1 MRPTRIREIKMK
13 KTLLVVSALSVAL
26 ASQAQILK
34 PKSELVGIGDPAP
47 VMFTCDGKGRMYNY
61 LDTDEKRVKIYD
73 ENLDVE
79 KEFDLVLP
87 NMETYAVTKY
97 REPLWKN
104 MSQFDKVVDHTVYPD
119 VNHAVYPTAV
129 ENMTVDLIRDDMNF
143 LCRNIYNGE
152 PLFGKEAVIT
162 ETSRT
167 ATSVS
172 FDISVNKDSLELS
185 WDYNG
190 KLTGHYYIGQITYS
204 LVDSLALSGDRQQ
217 CGKYSGT
224 LKYYGSSLTGA
235 WKEAPEKSDVRSFDV
250 SALVLRYYDMTS
262 PYECSNFYITQNL
275 FNADKAYEY
284 VVPICQQSVERTN
297 ETDRDGDGEVDQ
309 IVTWYDYACPGFKIM
324 QDNGNVVATVMFDEG
339 YILNR
344 YDRHLSFVHFENKN
358 YIVAE
363 VMKTGSDDK
372 TESASI
378 FYAITPGDAASIKAV
393 RTERTGLKAT
403 PELARKN
410 EMVVVDFRGIENAKL
425 LSVVNGNGQTVMQ
438 TPVANG
444 QTSYRLNTSNLP
456 AGLYVVKVD
465 NGKRMTESCKIV
477 VR

>member
-34 PKSELVGIGDPAP
+34 PESVLGDMRVP
-47 VMFTCDGKGRMYNY
+47 VPVPGMFTCDGKSRMSNY
-61 LDTDEKRVKIYD
+61 LDHNEKNVKVYNED
-73 ENLDVE
+73 LEVE

-87 NMETYAVTKY
+87 NAQSYAVTKY
-97 REPLWKN
+97 RELLWKN
-104 MSQFDKVVDHTVYPD
+104 MPQFDKVVDY
-119 VNHAVYPTAV
+119 AVDPIAIEKV
-129 ENMTVDLIRDDMNF
+129 TVDLIRDMTEFDEYYGGS
-143 LCRNIYNGE
+143 LR
-152 PLFGKEAVIT
+152 LFGKEAVIT

-172 FDISVNKDSLELS
+172 FDISVNKDSLEVS
-185 WDYNG
+185 KDYNG
-190 KLTGHYYIGQITYS
+190 KLTGHYYIGKITYTLGDT
-204 LVDSLALSGDRQQ
+204 LVSSGDRVP

-224 LKYYGSSLTGA
+224 LKYYGPSLTGA
-235 WKEAPEKSDVRSFDV
+235 WKEDPEKSDERSFEIRPI
-250 SALVLRYYDMTS
+250 SLYYYDMAS
-262 PYECSNFYITQNL
+262 LYDDGHFLITQNL

-284 VVPICQQSVERTN
+284 VVPICQLSVERTT
-297 ETDRDGDGEVDQ
+297 ETDSDGDGEPDQ
-309 IVTWYDYACPGFKIM
+309 IVTWYGCTYPGFKIM
-324 QDNGNVVATVMFDEG
+324 QDNGNVVATIMLDEG
-339 YILNR
+339 YSLNT
-344 YDRHLSFVHFENKN
+344 YDSDFTFVHFENKN
-358 YIVAE
+358 YIVAN
-363 VMKTGSDDK
+363 VQKAGNDGK
-372 TESASI
+372 TEFASV

-403 PELARKN
+403 PEFARKN

>member
-34 PKSELVGIGDPAP
+34 PKSKLDGVGVP
-47 VMFTCDGKGRMYNY
+47 VSGMFTCDGKSRMSNY
-61 LDTDEKRVKIYD
+61 LDFGEKSVKIYD

-87 NMETYAVTKY
+87 NVEKYSVTKY
-97 REPLWKN
+97 RELLWKN
-104 MSQFDKVVDHTVYPD
+104 MPQFDKVVDFAIDPIAIEHV
-119 VNHAVYPTAV
+119 TA
-129 ENMTVDLIRDDMNF
+129 DLIRDHFGYLYGYYD
-143 LCRNIYNGE
+143 G
-152 PLFGKEAVIT
+152 PLLGKEAVIT

-172 FDISVNKDSLELS
+172 FDISVNKDSLEVS
-185 WDYNG
+185 KDYNG
-190 KLTGHYYIGQITYS
+190 KLTGHYFIGQITYS
-204 LVDSLALSGDRQQ
+204 LVDSLTSSGDRQQ

-224 LKYYGSSLTGA
+224 LKYYGPSLTGA
-235 WKEAPEKSDVRSFDV
+235 WKEAPEKNNAQSYDV
-250 SALVLRYYDMTS
+250 SALDLCYSDMVS
-262 PYECSNFYITQNL
+262 PYEDRYFLITQNL

-284 VVPICQQSVERTN
+284 VVPICQQSVERTD
-297 ETDRDGDGEVDQ
+297 ETDFDGDGEVDQ
-309 IVTWYDYACPGFKIM
+309 IVTWYGYACPGFKIM
-324 QDNGNVVATVMFDEG
+324 QDNGKVVATVMFDEG
-339 YILNR
+339 YCFDSYSIR
-344 YDRHLSFVHFENKN
+344 GGDRVLSLVHFENKN
-358 YIVAE
+358 YIVADVE
-363 VMKTGSDDK
+363 KTVGDGE
-372 TESASI
+372 TEYASI

-410 EMVVVDFRGIENAKL
+410 EMVFVDFSTIENAKL

>member
-34 PKSELVGIGDPAP
+34 PESVLGDMRVP
-47 VMFTCDGKGRMYNY
+47 VPVPGMFTCDGKSRMSNY
-61 LDTDEKRVKIYD
+61 LDYDEKNVKVYNED
-73 ENLDVE
+73 LEVE

-87 NMETYAVTKY
+87 NAETYAMTKY
-97 REPLWKN
+97 RELLWKN
-104 MSQFDKVVDHTVYPD
+104 MPQFDKVVDYAGGPIAIEKV
-119 VNHAVYPTAV
+119 
-129 ENMTVDLIRDDMNF
+129 TVDLIRDMAELNE
-143 LCRNIYNGE
+143 YYE
-152 PLFGKEAVIT
+152 PRKIFGKEAVIT

-172 FDISVNKDSLELS
+172 FDISVNKDSLEVS
-185 WDYNG
+185 KDYNG

-204 LVDSLALSGDRQQ
+204 LVDSLTLSGDRQQ

-224 LKYYGSSLTGA
+224 LKYYGPSLTGA
-235 WKEAPEKSDVRSFDV
+235 WKEAPKKSDERSFEIRPIN
-250 SALVLRYYDMTS
+250 LYYYDMAS
-262 PYECSNFYITQNL
+262 LYDDGHFLITQNL

-284 VVPICQQSVERTN
+284 VVPICQQSVVRTE
-297 ETDRDGDGEVDQ
+297 ETDLDGDGEADQ
-309 IVTWYDYACPGFKIM
+309 ITTWYGCDYPGFKIM
-324 QDNGNVVATVMFDEG
+324 QDNGNVVATIMLDEG
-339 YILNR
+339 YSLNT
-344 YDRHLSFVHFENKN
+344 YDSDFTFVHFENKN
-358 YIVAE
+358 YIVAN
-363 VMKTGSDDK
+363 VQKAGNDGK
-372 TESASI
+372 TEYASV

-410 EMVVVDFRGIENAKL
+410 EMVVVDFSTIENAKL

>member
-34 PKSELVGIGDPAP
+34 PKSGLGGVGVP
-47 VMFTCDGKGRMYNY
+47 VPGMFTCDGKSRMSNY
-61 LDTDEKRVKIYD
+61 LDYDEKSVKIYD

-87 NMETYAVTKY
+87 NMETYSVTKY

-104 MSQFDKVVDHTVYPD
+104 MPQFDKVVDFVIDPIAIER
-119 VNHAVYPTAV
+119 VTA
-129 ENMTVDLIRDDMNF
+129 DQIRDLRTNDGYYV
-143 LCRNIYNGE
+143 L
-152 PLFGKEAVIT
+152 LGKEAVIT

-185 WDYNG
+185 TDYNG
-190 KLTGHYYIGQITYS
+190 KLTGHYYIGKITYS
-204 LVDSLALSGDRQQ
+204 LVDTLLLNGDRQQ

-224 LKYYGSSLTGA
+224 LKYYGASLTGA
-235 WKEAPEKSDVRSFDV
+235 WKEAPEKGDVKRYDV
-250 SALVLRYYDMTS
+250 EALNLYYCDMLS
-262 PYECSNFYITQNL
+262 PYDDSHFLITQNL

-284 VVPICQQSVERTN
+284 VAPICQQSVERTD
-297 ETDRDGDGEVDQ
+297 ETDLDGDGEVDQ
-309 IVTWYDYACPGFKIM
+309 IVTWYGCTYPGFKIM
-324 QDNGNVVATVMFDEG
+324 QDNGNVVATVMFDDG

-344 YDRHLSFVHFENKN
+344 YNRYLDFVHFENKN
-358 YIVAE
+358 YIVAGVE
-363 VMKTGSDDK
+363 KTVGDGK
-372 TESASI
+372 TENASI
-378 FYAITPGDAASIKAV
+378 FYAIAPGDAASIKAV

-403 PELARKN
+403 PEFARKN
-410 EMVVVDFRGIENAKL
+410 EMVFVDFSTIENAKL

>member
-34 PKSELVGIGDPAP
+34 PKSGLGGVGVP
-47 VMFTCDGKGRMYNY
+47 VPGMFTCDGKSRMSNY
-61 LDTDEKRVKIYD
+61 LDYDEKSVKIYD

-87 NMETYAVTKY
+87 NMETYSVTKY

-104 MSQFDKVVDHTVYPD
+104 MPQFDKVVDFVIDPIAIEHV
-119 VNHAVYPTAV
+119 TA
-129 ENMTVDLIRDDMNF
+129 DQIRDLRTNDGYYV
-143 LCRNIYNGE
+143 L
-152 PLFGKEAVIT
+152 LGKEAVIT

-185 WDYNG
+185 TDYNG
-190 KLTGHYYIGQITYS
+190 KLTGHYYIGKITYS
-204 LVDSLALSGDRQQ
+204 LVDTLLLNGDRQQ

-224 LKYYGSSLTGA
+224 LKYYGASLTGA
-235 WKEAPEKSDVRSFDV
+235 WKEAPEKGDVKRYDV
-250 SALVLRYYDMTS
+250 TALNLYYCDMSS
-262 PYECSNFYITQNL
+262 PYDDSRFLITQNL

-284 VVPICQQSVERTN
+284 VAPICQQSVERTD
-297 ETDRDGDGEVDQ
+297 ETDLDGDGEVDQ
-309 IVTWYDYACPGFKIM
+309 IVTWYGCTYPGFKIM
-324 QDNGNVVATVMFDEG
+324 QDNGNVVATVMFDDG

-344 YDRHLSFVHFENKN
+344 YNRYLDFVHFENKN
-358 YIVAE
+358 YIVAGVE
-363 VMKTGSDDK
+363 KTVGDGK
-372 TESASI
+372 TENASI
-378 FYAITPGDAASIKAV
+378 FYAIAPGDAASIKAV

-403 PELARKN
+403 PEFARKN
-410 EMVVVDFRGIENAKL
+410 EMVVVDFSTIENAKL
-425 LSVVNGNGQTVMQ
+425 LSVVNCNGQTVMQ

>member
-1 MRPTRIREIKMK
+1 MK

-34 PKSELVGIGDPAP
+34 PKSELVGIGDPVP

-61 LDTDEKRVKIYD
+61 LDTGEKSVKIYD

-87 NMETYAVTKY
+87 KAETYTVTKY
-97 REPLWKN
+97 RELLWKN
-104 MSQFDKVVDHTVYPD
+104 MPQLDKVVDD
-119 VNHAVYPTAV
+119 AGYPTAI
-129 ENMTVDLIRDDMNF
+129 ENMTADLIREMYELNE
-143 LCRNIYNGE
+143 YNE
-152 PLFGKEAVIT
+152 PRRLFGKEAVIT

-172 FDISVNKDSLELS
+172 FDISVNKDSLEVS
-185 WDYNG
+185 TDYNG

-204 LVDSLALSGDRQQ
+204 LVDSLTSSGYRQQ
-217 CGKYSGT
+217 SGKYSGT
-224 LKYYGSSLTGA
+224 LKYYGPSLTGA
-235 WKEAPEKSDVRSFDV
+235 WKEAPEKSDVYSFDV
-250 SALVLRYYDMTS
+250 SALVSSYDDMVS
-262 PYECSNFYITQNL
+262 HYDCNNFYITQNL

-284 VVPICQQSVERTN
+284 VVPICQQSVERTV
-297 ETDRDGDGEVDQ
+297 ETDLDGDGEVDQ
-309 IVTWYDYACPGFKIM
+309 IDTRYGCVYPGFKIM
-324 QDNGNVVATVMFDEG
+324 QDNGNVLATVMFDEG
-339 YILNR
+339 YSFSG
-344 YDRHLSFVHFENKN
+344 YKDLSFVHFENKN
-358 YIVAE
+358 YIVAG
-363 VMKTGSDDK
+363 VKKTVGDGE
-372 TESASI
+372 TEYASI

-410 EMVVVDFRGIENAKL
+410 EMVVVDFSTIENAKL

-438 TPVANG
+438 VPVANG

>member
-1 MRPTRIREIKMK
+1 MK

-34 PKSELVGIGDPAP
+34 PKSKLDGVGVP
-47 VMFTCDGKGRMYNY
+47 VPGMFTCDGKSRMSDY
-61 LDTDEKRVKIYD
+61 LDYGEKSVETSAKIYD

-79 KEFDLVLP
+79 KEFDLVRT
-87 NMETYAVTKY
+87 NVERYSVTKY
-97 REPLWKN
+97 RELLWKN
-104 MSQFDKVVDHTVYPD
+104 MPQFDRVVDY
-119 VNHAVYPTAV
+119 AVYPTAI
-129 ENMTVDLIRDDMNF
+129 ENVTADLIREMPESNEW
-143 LCRNIYNGE
+143 YE
-152 PLFGKEAVIT
+152 PKIFGKEAVIT

-172 FDISVNKDSLELS
+172 FDISVNKDSLEVS
-185 WDYNG
+185 KDYNG

-204 LVDSLALSGDRQQ
+204 LVDSLTLSGDRQQ

-224 LKYYGSSLTGA
+224 LKYYGPSLTGA
-235 WKEAPEKSDVRSFDV
+235 WKEAPEKNNVQSYDV
-250 SALVLRYYDMTS
+250 SALDLWYRDMVS
-262 PYECSNFYITQNL
+262 PYDDSYFLITQNL

-284 VVPICQQSVERTN
+284 VVPVCQQSVESTN
-297 ETDRDGDGEVDQ
+297 ETDADGDGEVDQ
-309 IVTWYDYACPGFKIM
+309 IVTWYGYTCPGFKIM
-324 QDNGNVVATVMFDEG
+324 QDNGNVLATIMFDEG
-339 YILNR
+339 YRFNN
-344 YDRHLSFVHFENKN
+344 YSVGGSDRALSLVHFENKD

-363 VMKTGSDDK
+363 VEKTGSNGE
-372 TESASI
+372 TEYASI
-378 FYAITPGDAASIKAV
+378 FYAITPGDASSIKAV

-403 PELARKN
+403 PEFARKS
-410 EMVVVDFRGIENAKL
+410 EMVVVDFSTIENAKL

-438 TPVANG
+438 APVANG

>member
-1 MRPTRIREIKMK
+1 MRPTRIREINMK

-34 PKSELVGIGDPAP
+34 PESVLGDMRVP
-47 VMFTCDGKGRMYNY
+47 VPVPGMFTCDGKSRMSNY
-61 LDTDEKRVKIYD
+61 LDHGEKSVKIYD

-87 NMETYAVTKY
+87 NVETYAVTKY

-104 MSQFDKVVDHTVYPD
+104 MPQFDKVVDFAIDPIAIED
-119 VNHAVYPTAV
+119 MTA
-129 ENMTVDLIRDDMNF
+129 DRIRDLRTNDGYYV
-143 LCRNIYNGE
+143 L
-152 PLFGKEAVIT
+152 LGKEAVIT

-185 WDYNG
+185 TDYNG
-190 KLTGHYYIGQITYS
+190 KLTGHYYIGKITYS
-204 LVDSLALSGDRQQ
+204 LVDTLLLNGDRQQ
-217 CGKYSGT
+217 FGKYSGT

-250 SALVLRYYDMTS
+250 EALDLMYSDMVS
-262 PYECSNFYITQNL
+262 PCEESYFLITQNL

-297 ETDRDGDGEVDQ
+297 ETDLDGDGEVDQ
-309 IVTWYDYACPGFKIM
+309 IVTWYGYACPGFKIM

-344 YDRHLSFVHFENKN
+344 YDRYLNFVHFENKN
-358 YIVAE
+358 YIVAN
-363 VMKTGSDDK
+363 VQKTGSDGE
-372 TESASI
+372 TEYASI
-378 FYAITPGDAASIKAV
+378 FYAIAPGDAASIKAV

-410 EMVVVDFRGIENAKL
+410 EMVVVDFSTIENAKL
-425 LSVVNGNGQTVMQ
+425 LSMVNGNGQTVMQ
-438 TPVANG
+438 VPVANG

>member
-1 MRPTRIREIKMK
+1 MK

-34 PKSELVGIGDPAP
+34 PESVLGDMRVP
-47 VMFTCDGKGRMYNY
+47 VPVPGMFTCDGKSRMSNY
-61 LDTDEKRVKIYD
+61 LDHNEKNVKVYNED
-73 ENLDVE
+73 LEVE

-87 NMETYAVTKY
+87 NAQSYAVTKY
-97 REPLWKN
+97 RELLWKN
-104 MSQFDKVVDHTVYPD
+104 MPQFDMVVDYAFDPVAIEK
-119 VNHAVYPTAV
+119 V
-129 ENMTVDLIRDDMNF
+129 TVDLIRDMTEFDEYYGGS
-143 LCRNIYNGE
+143 LR
-152 PLFGKEAVIT
+152 LFGKEAVIT

-172 FDISVNKDSLELS
+172 FDISVNKDSLEVS
-185 WDYNG
+185 KDYGSG
-190 KLTGHYYIGQITYS
+190 KLKGHYYIGQITYT
-204 LVDSLALSGDRQQ
+204 LVDSLTLSGDRQQ

-224 LKYYGSSLTGA
+224 LKYYGPSLTGA
-235 WKEAPEKSDVRSFDV
+235 WKEDPEKSDERSFEIRPI
-250 SALVLRYYDMTS
+250 SLYYYDMAS
-262 PYECSNFYITQNL
+262 LYDDGHFLITQNL

-284 VVPICQQSVERTN
+284 VVPICQLSVERTT
-297 ETDRDGDGEVDQ
+297 ETDSDGDGEPDQ
-309 IVTWYDYACPGFKIM
+309 IVTWYGCTYPGFKIM
-324 QDNGNVVATVMFDEG
+324 QDNGNVVATIMLDEG
-339 YILNR
+339 YSLNT
-344 YDRHLSFVHFENKN
+344 YDSDFTFVHFENKN
-358 YIVAE
+358 YIVAN
-363 VMKTGSDDK
+363 VQKAGNDGK
-372 TESASI
+372 TEYASV
-378 FYAITPGDAASIKAV
+378 FYVITPGDAASIKAV

-403 PELARKN
+403 PEFARKN

-438 TPVANG
+438 TSVANG

>member
-34 PKSELVGIGDPAP
+34 PKSGLGGVGVP
-47 VMFTCDGKGRMYNY
+47 VPGMFTCDGKSRMSNY
-61 LDTDEKRVKIYD
+61 LDYDEKSVKIYD

-87 NMETYAVTKY
+87 NMETYSVTKY
-97 REPLWKN
+97 RELLWKN
-104 MSQFDKVVDHTVYPD
+104 MPQFDKVVDFVIDPIAIER
-119 VNHAVYPTAV
+119 VTA
-129 ENMTVDLIRDDMNF
+129 DQIRDLRTNDGYYV
-143 LCRNIYNGE
+143 L
-152 PLFGKEAVIT
+152 LGKEAVIT

-185 WDYNG
+185 TDYNG
-190 KLTGHYYIGQITYS
+190 KLTGHYYIGKITYS
-204 LVDSLALSGDRQQ
+204 LVDTLLLNGDRQQ

-224 LKYYGSSLTGA
+224 LKYYGASLTGA
-235 WKEAPEKSDVRSFDV
+235 WKEAPEKGDVKRYNV
-250 SALVLRYYDMTS
+250 EALNLYYCDMLS
-262 PYECSNFYITQNL
+262 PYDDSHFLITQNL

-284 VVPICQQSVERTN
+284 VAPICQQSVERTN
-297 ETDRDGDGEVDQ
+297 ETDLDGDGEVDQ
-309 IVTWYDYACPGFKIM
+309 IVTWYGCTYPGFKIM
-324 QDNGNVVATVMFDEG
+324 QDNGNVVATVMFDDG

-344 YDRHLSFVHFENKN
+344 YNRYLDFVHFENKN
-358 YIVAE
+358 YIVAGVE
-363 VMKTGSDDK
+363 KTVGDGK
-372 TESASI
+372 TENASI
-378 FYAITPGDAASIKAV
+378 FYAIAPGDAASIKAV

-403 PELARKN
+403 PEFARKN

>member
-34 PKSELVGIGDPAP
+34 PESVLGDMRVP
-47 VMFTCDGKGRMYNY
+47 VPVPGMFTCDGKSRMSNY
-61 LDTDEKRVKIYD
+61 LDHNEKNVKVYNED
-73 ENLDVE
+73 LEVE

-87 NMETYAVTKY
+87 NAQSYAVTKY
-97 REPLWKN
+97 RELLWKN
-104 MSQFDKVVDHTVYPD
+104 MPQFDKVVDY
-119 VNHAVYPTAV
+119 AVDPIAIEKVTA
-129 ENMTVDLIRDDMNF
+129 DLIRDMTEFDEYYGGS
-143 LCRNIYNGE
+143 LR
-152 PLFGKEAVIT
+152 LFGKEAVIT

-172 FDISVNKDSLELS
+172 FDISVNKDSLEVS
-185 WDYNG
+185 KDYGSG
-190 KLTGHYYIGQITYS
+190 KLKGHYYIGQITYT
-204 LVDSLALSGDRQQ
+204 LVDSLTLSGDRQQ

-224 LKYYGSSLTGA
+224 LKYYGPSITGA
-235 WKEAPEKSDVRSFDV
+235 WKEDPEKSDERSFEIRPI
-250 SALVLRYYDMTS
+250 SLYYYDMAS
-262 PYECSNFYITQNL
+262 LYDDGHFLITQNL

-284 VVPICQQSVERTN
+284 VVPICQLSVERTT
-297 ETDRDGDGEVDQ
+297 ETDSDGDGEPDQ
-309 IVTWYDYACPGFKIM
+309 IVTWYGCTYPGFKIM
-324 QDNGNVVATVMFDEG
+324 QDNGNVVATIMLDEG
-339 YILNR
+339 YSLNT
-344 YDRHLSFVHFENKN
+344 YDSDFTFVHFENKN
-358 YIVAE
+358 YIVAN
-363 VMKTGSDDK
+363 VQKAGNDGK
-372 TESASI
+372 TEYASV

-403 PELARKN
+403 PEFARKN

>member
-34 PKSELVGIGDPAP
+34 PESVLGDMRVP
-47 VMFTCDGKGRMYNY
+47 VPVPGMFTCDGKSRMSNY
-61 LDTDEKRVKIYD
+61 LDYNEKNVKVYNED
-73 ENLDVE
+73 LEVE

-87 NMETYAVTKY
+87 NAQSYAVTKY
-97 REPLWKN
+97 RELLWKN
-104 MSQFDKVVDHTVYPD
+104 MPQFDKVVDY
-119 VNHAVYPTAV
+119 AVDPIAIEKV
-129 ENMTVDLIRDDMNF
+129 TVDLIRDMTEFDEYYGGS
-143 LCRNIYNGE
+143 LR
-152 PLFGKEAVIT
+152 LFGKEAVIT

-172 FDISVNKDSLELS
+172 FDISVNKDSLEVS
-185 WDYNG
+185 KDYGSG
-190 KLTGHYYIGQITYS
+190 KLKGHYYIGQITYT
-204 LVDSLALSGDRQQ
+204 LVDSLTLSGDRQQ

-224 LKYYGSSLTGA
+224 LKYYGPSLTGA
-235 WKEAPEKSDVRSFDV
+235 WKEDPEKSDERSFEIRPI
-250 SALVLRYYDMTS
+250 SLYYYDMAS
-262 PYECSNFYITQNL
+262 LYDDGHFLITQNL

-284 VVPICQQSVERTN
+284 VVPICQLSVERTT
-297 ETDRDGDGEVDQ
+297 ETDSDGDGEPDQ
-309 IVTWYDYACPGFKIM
+309 IVTWYGCTYPGFKIM
-324 QDNGNVVATVMFDEG
+324 QDNGNVVATIMLDEG
-339 YILNR
+339 YSLNT
-344 YDRHLSFVHFENKN
+344 YDSDFTFVHFENKN
-358 YIVAE
+358 YIVANVE
-363 VMKTGSDDK
+363 KAGSDGK
-372 TESASI
+372 TEYASI
-378 FYAITPGDAASIKAV
+378 FYAITPGDASSIKAV

-410 EMVVVDFRGIENAKL
+410 EMVVVDFSTIENAKL

>member
-34 PKSELVGIGDPAP
+34 PESVLGYMRVP
-47 VMFTCDGKGRMYNY
+47 VPVPGMFTCDGKSRMSNY
-61 LDTDEKRVKIYD
+61 LDYNEKNVKVYNED
-73 ENLDVE
+73 LEVE

-87 NMETYAVTKY
+87 NAQSYAVTKY
-97 REPLWKN
+97 RELLWKN
-104 MSQFDKVVDHTVYPD
+104 MPQFDKVVDYAGAPIAIEKV
-119 VNHAVYPTAV
+119 
-129 ENMTVDLIRDDMNF
+129 TVDLIRDLAELNE
-143 LCRNIYNGE
+143 YYE
-152 PLFGKEAVIT
+152 PRKIFGKEAVIT

-172 FDISVNKDSLELS
+172 FDISVNKDSLEVS
-185 WDYNG
+185 KDYNG

-204 LVDSLALSGDRQQ
+204 LVDSLTLSGDRQQ

-224 LKYYGSSLTGA
+224 LKYYGPSLTGA
-235 WKEAPEKSDVRSFDV
+235 WKEDPEKSNEQSFEIRPID
-250 SALVLRYYDMTS
+250 LYYYDMAS
-262 PYECSNFYITQNL
+262 LYDDGYFLITQNL

-284 VVPICQQSVERTN
+284 VVPICQLSVERTV
-297 ETDRDGDGEVDQ
+297 ETDLDGDGEVDQ
-309 IVTWYDYACPGFKIM
+309 ITTWYGCDYPGFKIM
-324 QDNGNVVATVMFDEG
+324 QDNGNVVATIMFDEG
-339 YILNR
+339 YHSMGT
-344 YDRHLSFVHFENKN
+344 DQALSLVHFENKD
-358 YIVAE
+358 YIVTNVE
-363 VMKTGSDDK
+363 KTESDGK

-378 FYAITPGDAASIKAV
+378 FYAITPGDASSIKAV

-403 PELARKN
+403 PEFARKN
-410 EMVVVDFRGIENAKL
+410 EMVVVDFSTIENAKL

>member
-34 PKSELVGIGDPAP
+34 PKSGLGGVGVP
-47 VMFTCDGKGRMYNY
+47 VPGMFTCDGKSRMSNY
-61 LDTDEKRVKIYD
+61 LDYDEKSVKIYD

-87 NMETYAVTKY
+87 NMETYSVTKY
-97 REPLWKN
+97 RELLWKN
-104 MSQFDKVVDHTVYPD
+104 MPQFDKVVDFVIDPIAIER
-119 VNHAVYPTAV
+119 VTA
-129 ENMTVDLIRDDMNF
+129 DQIRDLRTNDGYYVV
-143 LCRNIYNGE
+143 L
-152 PLFGKEAVIT
+152 LGKEAVIT

-185 WDYNG
+185 TDYNG
-190 KLTGHYYIGQITYS
+190 KLTGHYYIGKITYS
-204 LVDSLALSGDRQQ
+204 LVDTLLLNGDRQQ

-224 LKYYGSSLTGA
+224 LKYYGASLTGA
-235 WKEAPEKSDVRSFDV
+235 WKEAPEKGDVERYNV
-250 SALVLRYYDMTS
+250 EALNLYYCDMLS
-262 PYECSNFYITQNL
+262 PYDDSHFLITQNL

-284 VVPICQQSVERTN
+284 VAPICQQSVERTN
-297 ETDRDGDGEVDQ
+297 ETDLDGDGEVDQ
-309 IVTWYDYACPGFKIM
+309 IVTWYGCTYPGFKIM
-324 QDNGNVVATVMFDEG
+324 QDNGNVVATVMFDDG

-344 YDRHLSFVHFENKN
+344 YNRYLDFVHFENKN
-358 YIVAE
+358 YIVAGVE
-363 VMKTGSDDK
+363 KTVGDGK
-372 TESASI
+372 TENASI
-378 FYAITPGDAASIKAV
+378 FYAIAPGDAASIKAV

-403 PELARKN
+403 PEFARKN
-410 EMVVVDFRGIENAKL
+410 EMVVVDFSTIENAKL

>member
-1 MRPTRIREIKMK
+1 MK

-34 PKSELVGIGDPAP
+34 PKSELGDMRSP
-47 VMFTCDGKGRMYNY
+47 VPVPGMFTCDGKSRMSNY
-61 LDTDEKRVKIYD
+61 LDHGEKSVKIYD

-87 NMETYAVTKY
+87 NVETYAVTKY

-104 MSQFDKVVDHTVYPD
+104 MPQFDKVVDFAIDPIAIED
-119 VNHAVYPTAV
+119 MTA
-129 ENMTVDLIRDDMNF
+129 DRIRDLRTNDGYYV
-143 LCRNIYNGE
+143 L
-152 PLFGKEAVIT
+152 LGKEAVIT

-185 WDYNG
+185 TDYNG
-190 KLTGHYYIGQITYS
+190 KLTGHYYIGKITYS
-204 LVDSLALSGDRQQ
+204 LVDTLLLNGDRQQ
-217 CGKYSGT
+217 FGKYSGT

-250 SALVLRYYDMTS
+250 EALDLMYSDMVS
-262 PYECSNFYITQNL
+262 PCEESYFLITQNL

-297 ETDRDGDGEVDQ
+297 ETDLDGDGEVDQ
-309 IVTWYDYACPGFKIM
+309 IVTWYGYACPGFKIM

-344 YDRHLSFVHFENKN
+344 YDRYLNFVHFENKN
-358 YIVAE
+358 YIVAN
-363 VMKTGSDDK
+363 VQKTGSDGE
-372 TESASI
+372 TEYASI
-378 FYAITPGDAASIKAV
+378 FYAIAPGDAASIKAV

-410 EMVVVDFRGIENAKL
+410 EMVVVDFSTIENAKL
-425 LSVVNGNGQTVMQ
+425 LSMVNGNGQTVMQ
-438 TPVANG
+438 VPVANG

>member
-1 MRPTRIREIKMK
+1 MK

-34 PKSELVGIGDPAP
+34 PKSGLGGVGVP
-47 VMFTCDGKGRMYNY
+47 VPGMFTCDGKSRMSNY
-61 LDTDEKRVKIYD
+61 LDYDEKSVKIYD

-87 NMETYAVTKY
+87 NMETYSVTKY

-104 MSQFDKVVDHTVYPD
+104 MPQFDKVVDFAIDPIAIEHV
-119 VNHAVYPTAV
+119 TA
-129 ENMTVDLIRDDMNF
+129 DQIRDLRTNDGYYV
-143 LCRNIYNGE
+143 L
-152 PLFGKEAVIT
+152 LGKEAVIT

-185 WDYNG
+185 TDYNG
-190 KLTGHYYIGQITYS
+190 KLTGHYYIGKITYS
-204 LVDSLALSGDRQQ
+204 LVDTLLLNGDRQQ

-224 LKYYGSSLTGA
+224 LKYYGASLTGA
-235 WKEAPEKSDVRSFDV
+235 WKEAPEKGDVKRYDV
-250 SALVLRYYDMTS
+250 EALNLYYCDMLS
-262 PYECSNFYITQNL
+262 PYDDSRFLITQNL

-284 VVPICQQSVERTN
+284 VAPICQQSVERTD
-297 ETDRDGDGEVDQ
+297 ETDLDGDGEVDQ
-309 IVTWYDYACPGFKIM
+309 IVTWYGCTYPGFKIM
-324 QDNGNVVATVMFDEG
+324 QDNGNVVATVMFDDG

-344 YDRHLSFVHFENKN
+344 YNRYLDFVHFENKN
-358 YIVAE
+358 YIVAGVE
-363 VMKTGSDDK
+363 KTVGDGK
-372 TESASI
+372 TENASI
-378 FYAITPGDAASIKAV
+378 FYAIAPGDAASIKAV

-403 PELARKN
+403 PEFARKN
-410 EMVVVDFRGIENAKL
+410 EMVVVDFSTIENAKL

-438 TPVANG
+438 VPVANG

>member
-34 PKSELVGIGDPAP
+34 PESVLGYMRVP
-47 VMFTCDGKGRMYNY
+47 VPVPGMFTCDGKSRMSNY
-61 LDTDEKRVKIYD
+61 LDYNEKNVKVYNED
-73 ENLDVE
+73 LEVE

-87 NMETYAVTKY
+87 NAQSYAVTKY
-97 REPLWKN
+97 RELLWKN
-104 MSQFDKVVDHTVYPD
+104 MPQFDKVVDYAGAPIAIEKV
-119 VNHAVYPTAV
+119 
-129 ENMTVDLIRDDMNF
+129 TVDLIRDLAELNE
-143 LCRNIYNGE
+143 YYE
-152 PLFGKEAVIT
+152 PRKIFGKEAVIT

-172 FDISVNKDSLELS
+172 FDISVNKDSLEVS
-185 WDYNG
+185 KDYNG

-204 LVDSLALSGDRQQ
+204 LVDSLTLSGDRQQ

-224 LKYYGSSLTGA
+224 LKYYGPSLTGA
-235 WKEAPEKSDVRSFDV
+235 WKEDPEKSNEQSFEIRPID
-250 SALVLRYYDMTS
+250 LYYYDIAS
-262 PYECSNFYITQNL
+262 LYDDGYFLITQNL

-284 VVPICQQSVERTN
+284 VVPICQLSVERTV
-297 ETDRDGDGEVDQ
+297 ETDLDGDGEVDQ
-309 IVTWYDYACPGFKIM
+309 ITTWYGCDYPGFKIM
-324 QDNGNVVATVMFDEG
+324 QDNGNVVATIMFDEG
-339 YILNR
+339 YHSMGT
-344 YDRHLSFVHFENKN
+344 DQALSLVHFENKD
-358 YIVAE
+358 YIVTNVE
-363 VMKTGSDDK
+363 KTESDGK

-378 FYAITPGDAASIKAV
+378 FYAITPGDASSIKAV

-403 PELARKN
+403 PEFARKN
-410 EMVVVDFRGIENAKL
+410 EMVVVDFSTIENAKL

>member
-34 PKSELVGIGDPAP
+34 PESVLGNMGAP
-47 VMFTCDGKGRMYNY
+47 VPVPGMFTCDGKSRMSNY
-61 LDTDEKRVKIYD
+61 LDHGEKKVKVYN

-79 KEFDLVLP
+79 REFDLVLP
-87 NMETYAVTKY
+87 NAQSYAVTKS
-97 REPLWKN
+97 RELLWKN
-104 MSQFDKVVDHTVYPD
+104 MPQSDRVVDYV
-119 VNHAVYPTAV
+119 VNPIAIEKVTA
-129 ENMTVDLIRDDMNF
+129 DLIRDEMTELNE
-143 LCRNIYNGE
+143 YYE
-152 PLFGKEAVIT
+152 PRKMFGKEAVIT

-167 ATSVS
+167 ATAVS
-172 FDISVNKDSLELS
+172 FEISVNKDSLELS
-185 WDYNG
+185 TDYNG
-190 KLTGHYYIGQITYS
+190 KLTGHYYIGKITYS
-204 LVDSLALSGDRQQ
+204 LVDTLLLNGDRQQ

-224 LKYYGSSLTGA
+224 LKYYGASLTGA
-235 WKEAPEKSDVRSFDV
+235 WKEAPEKGDVKRYNV
-250 SALVLRYYDMTS
+250 EALNLYYCDMLS
-262 PYECSNFYITQNL
+262 PYDDSQFLITQNL

-284 VVPICQQSVERTN
+284 VAPICQQSVERTN
-297 ETDRDGDGEVDQ
+297 ETDLDGDGEVDQ
-309 IVTWYDYACPGFKIM
+309 IVTWYGCTYPGFKIM
-324 QDNGNVVATVMFDEG
+324 QDNGNVVATVMFDDG

-344 YDRHLSFVHFENKN
+344 YNGYLDFVHFENKN
-358 YIVAE
+358 YIVAGVE
-363 VMKTGSDDK
+363 KTVGDGK
-372 TESASI
+372 TENASI
-378 FYAITPGDAASIKAV
+378 FYAIAPGDAASIKAV

-403 PELARKN
+403 PEFARKN
-410 EMVVVDFRGIENAKL
+410 EMVVVDFSTIENAKL

>member
-34 PKSELVGIGDPAP
+34 PESVLGDMRVP
-47 VMFTCDGKGRMYNY
+47 VPVPGMFTCDGKSRMSNY
-61 LDTDEKRVKIYD
+61 LDHNEKNVKVYNED
-73 ENLDVE
+73 LEVE

-87 NMETYAVTKY
+87 NAQSYAVTKY
-97 REPLWKN
+97 RELLWKN
-104 MSQFDKVVDHTVYPD
+104 MPQFDKVVDY
-119 VNHAVYPTAV
+119 AVDPIAIEKV
-129 ENMTVDLIRDDMNF
+129 TVDLIRDMTEFDEYYGGS
-143 LCRNIYNGE
+143 LR
-152 PLFGKEAVIT
+152 LFGKEAVIT

-172 FDISVNKDSLELS
+172 FDISVNKDSLEVS
-185 WDYNG
+185 KDYGSG
-190 KLTGHYYIGQITYS
+190 KLKGHYYIGQITYT
-204 LVDSLALSGDRQQ
+204 LVDSLTLSGDRQQ

-224 LKYYGSSLTGA
+224 LKYYGPSLTGA
-235 WKEAPEKSDVRSFDV
+235 WKEDPEKSDERSFKIRPI
-250 SALVLRYYDMTS
+250 SLYYYDMAS
-262 PYECSNFYITQNL
+262 LYDDGHFLITQNL

-284 VVPICQQSVERTN
+284 VVPICQLSVERTT
-297 ETDRDGDGEVDQ
+297 ETDSDGDGEPDQ
-309 IVTWYDYACPGFKIM
+309 IVTWYGCTYTGFKIM
-324 QDNGNVVATVMFDEG
+324 QDNGNVVATIMLDEG
-339 YILNR
+339 YSLNT
-344 YDRHLSFVHFENKN
+344 YDSDFTFVHFENKN
-358 YIVAE
+358 YIVAN
-363 VMKTGSDDK
+363 VQKAGNDGK
-372 TESASI
+372 TEFASV

-403 PELARKN
+403 PEFARKN

>member
-34 PKSELVGIGDPAP
+34 PKSELGDMRSP
-47 VMFTCDGKGRMYNY
+47 VPVPGMFTCDGKSRMSNC
-61 LDTDEKRVKIYD
+61 LDHGEKSVKIYD

-87 NMETYAVTKY
+87 NVETYAVTKY

-104 MSQFDKVVDHTVYPD
+104 MPQFDKVVDFAIDPIAIED
-119 VNHAVYPTAV
+119 MTA
-129 ENMTVDLIRDDMNF
+129 DRIRDLRTNDGYYV
-143 LCRNIYNGE
+143 L
-152 PLFGKEAVIT
+152 LGKEAVIT

-185 WDYNG
+185 TDYNG
-190 KLTGHYYIGQITYS
+190 KLTGHYYIGKITYS
-204 LVDSLALSGDRQQ
+204 LVNTLLLNGDRQQ
-217 CGKYSGT
+217 FGKYSGT

-235 WKEAPEKSDVRSFDV
+235 WKEAPEKSNVRSFDV
-250 SALVLRYYDMTS
+250 EALDLMYSDMVS
-262 PYECSNFYITQNL
+262 PCEESYFLITQNL

-284 VVPICQQSVERTN
+284 VVPICQQSVERTD
-297 ETDRDGDGEVDQ
+297 ETDLDGDGEVDQ
-309 IVTWYDYACPGFKIM
+309 IVTWYGYACPGFKIM

-344 YDRHLSFVHFENKN
+344 YDGYLNFVHFENKN
-358 YIVAE
+358 YIVAN
-363 VMKTGSDDK
+363 VQKTGSDGE
-372 TESASI
+372 TEYASI
-378 FYAITPGDAASIKAV
+378 FYAIAPGDAASIKAV

-403 PELARKN
+403 PEFARKN

>member
-1 MRPTRIREIKMK
+1 MK

-26 ASQAQILK
+26 TSQAQILK
-34 PKSELVGIGDPAP
+34 PESVLGDMRVP
-47 VMFTCDGKGRMYNY
+47 VPVPGMFTCDGKSRMSNDLDHNEKNVKVYNED
-61 LDTDEKRVKIYD
+61 LE
-73 ENLDVE
+73 VE

-87 NMETYAVTKY
+87 NAQSYAVTKY
-97 REPLWKN
+97 RELLWKN
-104 MSQFDKVVDHTVYPD
+104 MPQFDMVVDYAFDPVAIEN
-119 VNHAVYPTAV
+119 VTA
-129 ENMTVDLIRDDMNF
+129 DQIRDDMNYRYEYENPAG
-143 LCRNIYNGE
+143 LRR
-152 PLFGKEAVIT
+152 LFGKEAVIT

-172 FDISVNKDSLELS
+172 FDISVNKDSLVLS
-185 WDYNG
+185 RDYNG
-190 KLTGHYYIGQITYS
+190 KLTGHYYIGKITYS
-204 LVDSLALSGDRQQ
+204 LGDSLMSSGVRVP
-217 CGKYSGT
+217 CGKYSGI
-224 LKYYGSSLTGA
+224 LKYYGPSLTGA
-235 WKEAPEKSDVRSFDV
+235 WKEDPEKSDERSFEIRPIN
-250 SALVLRYYDMTS
+250 LYYYDMAS
-262 PYECSNFYITQNL
+262 LYDDGHFLITQNL

-284 VVPICQQSVERTN
+284 VVPICQQSVVRTE
-297 ETDRDGDGEVDQ
+297 ETDLDGDGEADQ
-309 IVTWYDYACPGFKIM
+309 ITTWYGCDYPGFKIM
-324 QDNGNVVATVMFDEG
+324 QDNGNVVATIMLDEG
-339 YILNR
+339 YSLNT
-344 YDRHLSFVHFENKN
+344 YDSDFTFVHFENKN
-358 YIVAE
+358 YIVAN
-363 VMKTGSDDK
+363 VQKAGNDGK
-372 TESASI
+372 TEYASV

-403 PELARKN
+403 PEFARKN

>member
-34 PKSELVGIGDPAP
+34 PKSVLGDMKVP
-47 VMFTCDGKGRMYNY
+47 VSVPGMFTCDGKSRMSNY
-61 LDTDEKRVKIYD
+61 LDYNEKNVKVYNED
-73 ENLDVE
+73 LEVE

-87 NMETYAVTKY
+87 NAQSYAVTKY
-97 REPLWKN
+97 RELLWKN
-104 MSQFDKVVDHTVYPD
+104 MPQFDKVVDYADDSIAIEKV
-119 VNHAVYPTAV
+119 
-129 ENMTVDLIRDDMNF
+129 TVDLIRDMTELNE
-143 LCRNIYNGE
+143 YYE
-152 PLFGKEAVIT
+152 PRKIFGKEAVIT

-172 FDISVNKDSLELS
+172 FDISVNKDSLEVS
-185 WDYNG
+185 KDYNG

-204 LVDSLALSGDRQQ
+204 LVDSLTLSGDRQQ

-224 LKYYGSSLTGA
+224 LKYYGPSLTGA
-235 WKEAPEKSDVRSFDV
+235 WKEDPEKSNEQSFEIRP
-250 SALVLRYYDMTS
+250 LKLYYYDMTS
-262 PYECSNFYITQNL
+262 SYDDGSFLITQNL

-284 VVPICQQSVERTN
+284 VVPICQLSVERTT
-297 ETDRDGDGEVDQ
+297 ETDRDGDGEPDQ
-309 IVTWYDYACPGFKIM
+309 IVTWYGRTYPGFKIM
-324 QDNGNVVATVMFDEG
+324 QDNGNVLATIMLDEG
-339 YILNR
+339 YSLNT
-344 YDRHLSFVHFENKN
+344 YESDFTFVHFENKN
-358 YIVAE
+358 YIVAN
-363 VMKTGSDDK
+363 VQKAGSDGE
-372 TESASI
+372 TEYASI

-403 PELARKN
+403 PEFARKN
-410 EMVVVDFRGIENAKL
+410 ELVVVDFSTIENAKL

>member
-1 MRPTRIREIKMK
+1 MK

-34 PKSELVGIGDPAP
+34 PKSVLGDMSERVAVPG
-47 VMFTCDGKGRMYNY
+47 MFTCDGKSRMSNY
-61 LDTDEKRVKIYD
+61 LDRGEKNVKVYN

-87 NMETYAVTKY
+87 NVEKYSVTKY
-97 REPLWKN
+97 RELLWKN
-104 MSQFDKVVDHTVYPD
+104 MPQFDKVVDFAIDPIAIEHV
-119 VNHAVYPTAV
+119 TA
-129 ENMTVDLIRDDMNF
+129 DQIRDLRTNDGYY
-143 LCRNIYNGE
+143 L
-152 PLFGKEAVIT
+152 LLGKEAVIT

-172 FDISVNKDSLELS
+172 FDISVNKDSLEVS
-185 WDYNG
+185 RDYNG

-204 LVDSLALSGDRQQ
+204 LVDSLTLSGDRVP

-224 LKYYGSSLTGA
+224 LKYYGPSLTGA
-235 WKEAPEKSDVRSFDV
+235 WKEDPEKSDVQSYDV
-250 SALVLRYYDMTS
+250 KALSLDYSDMVS
-262 PYECSNFYITQNL
+262 PYEDSRFLITQNL

-284 VVPICQQSVERTN
+284 VVPICQQSVERT
-297 ETDRDGDGEVDQ
+297 EERDLDGDGEVDQ
-309 IVTWYDYACPGFKIM
+309 IVTWYGCACPGFKIM
-324 QDNGNVVATVMFDEG
+324 QDNGNVVAIVMFDEG
-339 YILNR
+339 YRFNSYSILR
-344 YDRHLSFVHFENKN
+344 SYRVLSLVHFENKN
-358 YIVAE
+358 YIVADVE
-363 VMKTGSDDK
+363 KTVGDGE
-372 TESASI
+372 TEYASI

-403 PELARKN
+403 PEFARKN

>member
-34 PKSELVGIGDPAP
+34 PESVLGDMRVP
-47 VMFTCDGKGRMYNY
+47 VPVPGMFTCDGKSRMSNY
-61 LDTDEKRVKIYD
+61 LDHNEKNVKVYNED
-73 ENLDVE
+73 LEVE

-87 NMETYAVTKY
+87 NAQSYAVTKY
-97 REPLWKN
+97 RELLWKN
-104 MSQFDKVVDHTVYPD
+104 MPQFDKVVDY
-119 VNHAVYPTAV
+119 AVDPIAIEKV
-129 ENMTVDLIRDDMNF
+129 TVDLIRDMTEFDEYYGGS
-143 LCRNIYNGE
+143 LR
-152 PLFGKEAVIT
+152 LFGKEAVIT

-172 FDISVNKDSLELS
+172 FDISVNKDSLEVS
-185 WDYNG
+185 KDYGSG
-190 KLTGHYYIGQITYS
+190 KLKGHYYIGQITYT
-204 LVDSLALSGDRQQ
+204 LVDSLTLSGDRQQ

-224 LKYYGSSLTGA
+224 LKYYGPSLTGA
-235 WKEAPEKSDVRSFDV
+235 WKEDPEKSDERSFEIRPI
-250 SALVLRYYDMTS
+250 SLYYYDMAS
-262 PYECSNFYITQNL
+262 LYDDGHFLITQNL

-284 VVPICQQSVERTN
+284 VVPICQLSVERTT
-297 ETDRDGDGEVDQ
+297 ETDSDGDGEPDQ
-309 IVTWYDYACPGFKIM
+309 IVTWYGCTYPGFKIM
-324 QDNGNVVATVMFDEG
+324 QDNGNVVATIMLDEG
-339 YILNR
+339 YSLNT
-344 YDRHLSFVHFENKN
+344 YDSDFTFVHFENKN
-358 YIVAE
+358 YIVAN
-363 VMKTGSDDK
+363 VQKAGNDGK
-372 TESASI
+372 TEYASV

-403 PELARKN
+403 PEFARKN
-410 EMVVVDFRGIENAKL
+410 EMVVVDFSTIENAKL

>member
-34 PKSELVGIGDPAP
+34 PKSGLGGVGVP
-47 VMFTCDGKGRMYNY
+47 VPGMFTCDGKSRMSNY
-61 LDTDEKRVKIYD
+61 LDYDEKSVKIYD

-87 NMETYAVTKY
+87 NMETYSVTKY
-97 REPLWKN
+97 RELLWKN
-104 MSQFDKVVDHTVYPD
+104 MPQFDKVVDFVIDPIAIER
-119 VNHAVYPTAV
+119 VTA
-129 ENMTVDLIRDDMNF
+129 DQIRDLRTNDGYYV
-143 LCRNIYNGE
+143 L
-152 PLFGKEAVIT
+152 LGKEAVIT

-185 WDYNG
+185 TDYNG
-190 KLTGHYYIGQITYS
+190 KLTGHYYIGKITYS
-204 LVDSLALSGDRQQ
+204 LVDTLLLNGDRQQ

-224 LKYYGSSLTGA
+224 LKYYGASLTGA
-235 WKEAPEKSDVRSFDV
+235 WKEAPEKGDVKRYNV
-250 SALVLRYYDMTS
+250 EALNLYYCDMLS
-262 PYECSNFYITQNL
+262 PYDDSHFLITQNL

-284 VVPICQQSVERTN
+284 VAPICQQSVERTN
-297 ETDRDGDGEVDQ
+297 ETDLDGDGEVDQ
-309 IVTWYDYACPGFKIM
+309 IVTWYGCTYPGFKIM
-324 QDNGNVVATVMFDEG
+324 QDNGNVVATVMFDDG

-344 YDRHLSFVHFENKN
+344 YNRYLDFVHFENKN
-358 YIVAE
+358 YIVAGVE
-363 VMKTGSDDK
+363 KTVGDGK
-372 TESASI
+372 TENASI
-378 FYAITPGDAASIKAV
+378 FYAIAPGDAASIKAV

-403 PELARKN
+403 PEFARKN
-410 EMVVVDFRGIENAKL
+410 EMVVVDFSTIENAKL

-438 TPVANG
+438 MPVANG

>member
-34 PKSELVGIGDPAP
+34 PESVLGNMGAP
-47 VMFTCDGKGRMYNY
+47 VPVPGMFTCDGKSRMSNY
-61 LDTDEKRVKIYD
+61 LDHGEKKVKVYN

-87 NMETYAVTKY
+87 NAQSYAVTKS
-97 REPLWKN
+97 RELLWKN
-104 MSQFDKVVDHTVYPD
+104 MPQSDRVVDYV
-119 VNHAVYPTAV
+119 VNPIAIEKVTA
-129 ENMTVDLIRDDMNF
+129 DLIRDEMTELNE
-143 LCRNIYNGE
+143 YYE
-152 PLFGKEAVIT
+152 PRKMFGKEAVIT

-167 ATSVS
+167 ATAVS
-172 FDISVNKDSLELS
+172 FEISVNKDSLEVS
-185 WDYNG
+185 KDYNG

-204 LVDSLALSGDRQQ
+204 LVDSLTLSGDRQQ

-224 LKYYGSSLTGA
+224 LKYYGPSLTGA
-235 WKEAPEKSDVRSFDV
+235 WKEDPEESNKYSFEIRP
-250 SALVLRYYDMTS
+250 LNLYYYDMTS
-262 PYECSNFYITQNL
+262 SYDDGSFLITQNL
-275 FNADKAYEY
+275 FNTDKAYEY
-284 VVPICQQSVERTN
+284 VVPICQLVVERTT
-297 ETDRDGDGEVDQ
+297 ETDRDGDGEPDQ
-309 IVTWYDYACPGFKIM
+309 IVTWYGRTYPGFKIM
-324 QDNGNVVATVMFDEG
+324 QDNGNVLATIMLDEG
-339 YILNR
+339 YSLNT
-344 YDRHLSFVHFENKN
+344 YESDFTFVHFENKN
-358 YIVAE
+358 YIVAN
-363 VMKTGSDDK
+363 VQKAGSDGE
-372 TESASI
+372 TEYASI

-403 PELARKN
+403 PEFARKN

>member
-34 PKSELVGIGDPAP
+34 PKSKLDGVGVP
-47 VMFTCDGKGRMYNY
+47 VPGMFTCDGKSRMSNY
-61 LDTDEKRVKIYD
+61 LEFGEKSVKIYD

-87 NMETYAVTKY
+87 NMETYSVTKY
-97 REPLWKN
+97 RELLWKN
-104 MSQFDKVVDHTVYPD
+104 MPQFDKVVDFVIDPIAIER
-119 VNHAVYPTAV
+119 VTA
-129 ENMTVDLIRDDMNF
+129 DQIRDLRTNDGYYV
-143 LCRNIYNGE
+143 L
-152 PLFGKEAVIT
+152 LGKEAVIT

-172 FDISVNKDSLELS
+172 FDISVNKDSLEVS
-185 WDYNG
+185 TDYNG

-204 LVDSLALSGDRQQ
+204 LVDSLTLSGDRQQ

-224 LKYYGSSLTGA
+224 LKYYGPSLTGA

-250 SALVLRYYDMTS
+250 EALDLMYSDMVS
-262 PYECSNFYITQNL
+262 PCEESYFLITQNL

-297 ETDRDGDGEVDQ
+297 ETDLDGDGEVDQ
-309 IVTWYDYACPGFKIM
+309 IVTWYGFACPGFKIM
-324 QDNGNVVATVMFDEG
+324 QDNGNVFATIMFDEG
-339 YILNR
+339 YRFNSNSIR
-344 YDRHLSFVHFENKN
+344 GGYRVLSLVHFENKN
-358 YIVAE
+358 YIVADVE
-363 VMKTGSDDK
+363 KTVGDGE
-372 TESASI
+372 TEYASI
-378 FYAITPGDAASIKAV
+378 YYAITPGDAASIKAV

-410 EMVVVDFRGIENAKL
+410 EMVVVDFSTIENAKL

>member
-1 MRPTRIREIKMK
+1 MK

-34 PKSELVGIGDPAP
+34 PKSGLGGVGVP
-47 VMFTCDGKGRMYNY
+47 VPGMFTCDGKSRMSNY
-61 LDTDEKRVKIYD
+61 LDYDEKSVKIYD

-87 NMETYAVTKY
+87 NMETYSVTKY
-97 REPLWKN
+97 RELLWKN
-104 MSQFDKVVDHTVYPD
+104 MPQFDKVVDFVIDPIAIER
-119 VNHAVYPTAV
+119 VTA
-129 ENMTVDLIRDDMNF
+129 DQIRDLRTNDGYYV
-143 LCRNIYNGE
+143 L
-152 PLFGKEAVIT
+152 LGKEAVIT

-185 WDYNG
+185 TDYNG
-190 KLTGHYYIGQITYS
+190 KLTGHYYIGKITYS
-204 LVDSLALSGDRQQ
+204 LVDTLLLNGDRQQ

-224 LKYYGSSLTGA
+224 LKYYGASLTGA
-235 WKEAPEKSDVRSFDV
+235 WKEAPEKGDVKRYNV
-250 SALVLRYYDMTS
+250 EALNLYYCDMLS
-262 PYECSNFYITQNL
+262 PYDDSRFLITQNL

-284 VVPICQQSVERTN
+284 VAPICQQSVERT
-297 ETDRDGDGEVDQ
+297 EESDLDGDGEVDQ
-309 IVTWYDYACPGFKIM
+309 IVTWYGCTYPGFKIM
-324 QDNGNVVATVMFDEG
+324 QDNGNVVATVMFDDG
-339 YILNR
+339 YILDRYNR
-344 YDRHLSFVHFENKN
+344 YLDFVHFENKN
-358 YIVAE
+358 YIVAGVE
-363 VMKTGSDDK
+363 KTVGDGK

-378 FYAITPGDAASIKAV
+378 FYAIAPGDAASIKAV

-403 PELARKN
+403 PEFARKN
-410 EMVVVDFRGIENAKL
+410 EMVVVDFSTIENAKL

>member
-34 PKSELVGIGDPAP
+34 PESVLGDMRGFQSVAG
-47 VMFTCDGKGRMYNY
+47 MFTCDGKSRMSNY
-61 LDTDEKRVKIYD
+61 LDHNEKNVKVYNED
-73 ENLDVE
+73 LEVE

-87 NMETYAVTKY
+87 NAQSYAVTKY
-97 REPLWKN
+97 RELLWKN
-104 MSQFDKVVDHTVYPD
+104 MPQFDMVVDYAFDPVAIEN
-119 VNHAVYPTAV
+119 VTA
-129 ENMTVDLIRDDMNF
+129 DQIRDDMNYRYEYENPAG
-143 LCRNIYNGE
+143 LRR
-152 PLFGKEAVIT
+152 LFGKEAVIT

-172 FDISVNKDSLELS
+172 FDISVNKDSLVLS
-185 WDYNG
+185 TDYNG
-190 KLTGHYYIGQITYS
+190 KLTGHYYIGKITYS
-204 LVDSLALSGDRQQ
+204 LGDSLMSSGVRVP
-217 CGKYSGT
+217 CGKYSGI
-224 LKYYGSSLTGA
+224 LKYYGPSLTGA
-235 WKEAPEKSDVRSFDV
+235 WKEAPEKSDEQSFEIQP
-250 SALVLRYYDMTS
+250 LKMYYYDMAS
-262 PYECSNFYITQNL
+262 PCDESYFHITQNL

-284 VVPICQQSVERTN
+284 VVPVCQQSVERTN
-297 ETDRDGDGEVDQ
+297 ETDLDGDGEVDQ
-309 IVTWYDYACPGFKIM
+309 IVTWYGYACPGFKIM

-344 YDRHLSFVHFENKN
+344 YDGYLNFVHFENKN
-358 YIVAE
+358 YIVAN
-363 VMKTGSDDK
+363 VQKTGSDGE
-372 TESASI
+372 TEYASI
-378 FYAITPGDAASIKAV
+378 FYAIAPGDAASIKAV

-403 PELARKN
+403 PEFARKN

>member
-34 PKSELVGIGDPAP
+34 PESVLGDMRAP
-47 VMFTCDGKGRMYNY
+47 VPVPGMFTCDGKSRMSNY
-61 LDTDEKRVKIYD
+61 LDRDEKNVKVYNED
-73 ENLDVE
+73 LEVE

-87 NMETYAVTKY
+87 NAQSYAVTKY
-97 REPLWKN
+97 RELLWKN
-104 MSQFDKVVDHTVYPD
+104 MPQFDKVVDYAGAPIAIEKV
-119 VNHAVYPTAV
+119 
-129 ENMTVDLIRDDMNF
+129 TVDLIRDLAELNE
-143 LCRNIYNGE
+143 YYE
-152 PLFGKEAVIT
+152 PRKIFGKEAVIT

-172 FDISVNKDSLELS
+172 FDISVNKDSLEVS
-185 WDYNG
+185 KDYNG

-204 LVDSLALSGDRQQ
+204 LVDSLTSSGDRQQ

-224 LKYYGSSLTGA
+224 LKYYGPSLTGA
-235 WKEAPEKSDVRSFDV
+235 WKEDPEKSDERSFEIRP
-250 SALVLRYYDMTS
+250 LKLYYYDMTS
-262 PYECSNFYITQNL
+262 SYDDGSFLITQNL

-284 VVPICQQSVERTN
+284 VVPICQLSVERTT
-297 ETDRDGDGEVDQ
+297 ETDRDGDGEPDQ
-309 IVTWYDYACPGFKIM
+309 IVTWYGRTYPGFKIM
-324 QDNGNVVATVMFDEG
+324 QDNGNVLATIMLDEG
-339 YILNR
+339 YSLNT
-344 YDRHLSFVHFENKN
+344 YESDFTFVHFENKN
-358 YIVAE
+358 YIVAN
-363 VMKTGSDDK
+363 VQKAGSDGE
-372 TESASI
+372 TEYASI

-410 EMVVVDFRGIENAKL
+410 EMVVVDFSTIENAKL

-438 TPVANG
+438 VPVANG

>member
-1 MRPTRIREIKMK
+1 MK

-34 PKSELVGIGDPAP
+34 PKSKLDGVGVP
-47 VMFTCDGKGRMYNY
+47 VPGMFTCDGKSRMSDY
-61 LDTDEKRVKIYD
+61 LDYGEKSVETSAKIYD

-79 KEFDLVLP
+79 KEFDLVRT
-87 NMETYAVTKY
+87 NVERYSVTKY
-97 REPLWKN
+97 RELLWKN
-104 MSQFDKVVDHTVYPD
+104 MPQFDRVVDY
-119 VNHAVYPTAV
+119 AVYPTAI
-129 ENMTVDLIRDDMNF
+129 ENVTADLIREMPESNEW
-143 LCRNIYNGE
+143 YE
-152 PLFGKEAVIT
+152 PKIFGKEAVIT

-172 FDISVNKDSLELS
+172 FDISVNKDSLEVS
-185 WDYNG
+185 KDYNG

-204 LVDSLALSGDRQQ
+204 LVDSLTLSGDRQQ
-217 CGKYSGT
+217 YGKYFGT
-224 LKYYGSSLTGA
+224 LKYYGPSLTGA
-235 WKEAPEKSDVRSFDV
+235 WKEAPEKNNVQSYDV
-250 SALVLRYYDMTS
+250 SALDLWYRDMVS
-262 PYECSNFYITQNL
+262 PYDDSYFLITQNL

-284 VVPICQQSVERTN
+284 VVPVCQQSVESTN
-297 ETDRDGDGEVDQ
+297 ETDADGDGEVDQ
-309 IVTWYDYACPGFKIM
+309 IVTWYGYTCPGFKIM
-324 QDNGNVVATVMFDEG
+324 QDNGNVLATIMFDEG
-339 YILNR
+339 YRFNN
-344 YDRHLSFVHFENKN
+344 YSVGGGDRALSLVHFENKD

-363 VMKTGSDDK
+363 VEKTGSNGE
-372 TESASI
+372 TEYASI
-378 FYAITPGDAASIKAV
+378 FYAITPGDASSIKAV

-403 PELARKN
+403 PEFARKS
-410 EMVVVDFRGIENAKL
+410 EMVVVDFSTIENAKL

-438 TPVANG
+438 APVANG

>member
-1 MRPTRIREIKMK
+1 MK

-26 ASQAQILK
+26 TSQAQILK
-34 PKSELVGIGDPAP
+34 PESVLGDMRVP
-47 VMFTCDGKGRMYNY
+47 VPVPGMFTCDGKSRMSNY
-61 LDTDEKRVKIYD
+61 LDHGEKSVKIYD

-87 NMETYAVTKY
+87 NAQSYAVTKY
-97 REPLWKN
+97 RELLWKN
-104 MSQFDKVVDHTVYPD
+104 MPQFDKVVDYAGAPIAIEKV
-119 VNHAVYPTAV
+119 
-129 ENMTVDLIRDDMNF
+129 TVDLIRDLAELNE
-143 LCRNIYNGE
+143 YYE
-152 PLFGKEAVIT
+152 PRKIFGKEAVIT

-172 FDISVNKDSLELS
+172 FDISVNKDSLEVS
-185 WDYNG
+185 KDYNG

-204 LVDSLALSGDRQQ
+204 LVDSLTLSGDRQQ

-224 LKYYGSSLTGA
+224 LKYYGPSLTGA
-235 WKEAPEKSDVRSFDV
+235 WKEDPEKSNEQSFEIRP
-250 SALVLRYYDMTS
+250 LKLYYYDMTS
-262 PYECSNFYITQNL
+262 SYDYGSFLITQNL

-284 VVPICQQSVERTN
+284 VVPICQLSVERTT
-297 ETDRDGDGEVDQ
+297 ETDSDGDGEPDL
-309 IVTWYDYACPGFKIM
+309 IVTWYGRTYPGFKIM
-324 QDNGNVVATVMFDEG
+324 QDNGNVLATIMLDEG
-339 YILNR
+339 YSLNT
-344 YDRHLSFVHFENKN
+344 YESDFTFVHFENKN
-358 YIVAE
+358 YIVAN
-363 VMKTGSDDK
+363 VQKAGSDGE
-372 TESASI
+372 TEYASI

-403 PELARKN
+403 PEFARKN
-410 EMVVVDFRGIENAKL
+410 EMVVVDFSTIENAKL

>member
-34 PKSELVGIGDPAP
+34 PESVLGDMRVP
-47 VMFTCDGKGRMYNY
+47 VPVPGMFTCDGKSRMSNY
-61 LDTDEKRVKIYD
+61 LDYNEKNVKVYNED
-73 ENLDVE
+73 LEVE

-87 NMETYAVTKY
+87 NAQSYAVTKY
-97 REPLWKN
+97 RELSWKN
-104 MSQFDKVVDHTVYPD
+104 MPQFDLVVDYE
-119 VNHAVYPTAV
+119 VNPYAIEDATA
-129 ENMTVDLIRDDMNF
+129 DRIRNDMNY
-143 LCRNIYNGE
+143 LYGYSGN

-172 FDISVNKDSLELS
+172 FDISVNKDSLIVS
-185 WDYNG
+185 TDYNG

-204 LVDSLALSGDRQQ
+204 LVNSDSLRQQ

-224 LKYYGSSLTGA
+224 LKYDGPSITGA
-235 WKEAPEKSDVRSFDV
+235 WKEDPEKSNERSFEIRP
-250 SALVLRYYDMTS
+250 LKLHYYDMAS
-262 PYECSNFYITQNL
+262 LYDGDHFLITQNL

-284 VVPICQQSVERTN
+284 VVPICQQSVESTT
-297 ETDRDGDGEVDQ
+297 ETDRDGDGEPDQ
-309 IVTWYDYACPGFKIM
+309 IVTWYGCTYPGFKIM
-324 QDNGNVVATVMFDEG
+324 QDNGNVVATIMLDEG
-339 YILNR
+339 YSLNT
-344 YDRHLSFVHFENKN
+344 YDSDFTFVLFENKN
-358 YIVAE
+358 YIVAN
-363 VMKTGSDDK
+363 VQKAGSDGK
-372 TESASI
+372 TEYASI

>member
-1 MRPTRIREIKMK
+1 MIT
-13 KTLLVVSALSVAL
+13 
-26 ASQAQILK
+26 
-34 PKSELVGIGDPAP
+34 P
-47 VMFTCDGKGRMYNY
+47 VPVPGMFTCDGKSRMSNY
-61 LDTDEKRVKIYD
+61 LDYDEKNVKVYNED
-73 ENLDVE
+73 LEVE

-87 NMETYAVTKY
+87 NVQTYAVTKY
-97 REPLWKN
+97 RELLWKN
-104 MSQFDKVVDHTVYPD
+104 MPQFDRVVDYEFNPNAIENV
-119 VNHAVYPTAV
+119 TA
-129 ENMTVDLIRDDMNF
+129 DRIRNDMNY
-143 LCRNIYNGE
+143 LYGYSGN

-172 FDISVNKDSLELS
+172 FDISVNKDSLIVS
-185 WDYNG
+185 TDYNG

-204 LVDSLALSGDRQQ
+204 LVNSDSLRQQ

-224 LKYYGSSLTGA
+224 LKYYGPSLTGA
-235 WKEAPEKSDVRSFDV
+235 WKEDPEKSNERSFEIRPLKM
-250 SALVLRYYDMTS
+250 SYYDMAS
-262 PYECSNFYITQNL
+262 LFDESNFLITQNL

-297 ETDRDGDGEVDQ
+297 ETDLDGDGEVDQ
-309 IVTWYDYACPGFKIM
+309 IVTWYGYACPGFKIM
-324 QDNGNVVATVMFDEG
+324 QDNGNVLATIMFDEG
-339 YILNR
+339 YCFDGYLIGG
-344 YDRHLSFVHFENKN
+344 DQALSLVHFENKN
-358 YIVAE
+358 YIVANVE
-363 VMKTGSDDK
+363 KAGSNGEK
-372 TESASI
+372 ERASI
-378 FYAITPGDAASIKAV
+378 FYAITPGDASSIKAV
-393 RTERTGLKAT
+393 RTERTGVKAT
-403 PELARKN
+403 PEFARKS

>member
-34 PKSELVGIGDPAP
+34 PKSGLGGVGVP
-47 VMFTCDGKGRMYNY
+47 VPGMFTCDGKSRMSNY
-61 LDTDEKRVKIYD
+61 LDYDEKSVKIYD

-79 KEFDLVLP
+79 KEFDLLLP
-87 NMETYAVTKY
+87 NMETYSVTKY
-97 REPLWKN
+97 RELLWKN
-104 MSQFDKVVDHTVYPD
+104 MPQFDKVVDFVIDPIAIER
-119 VNHAVYPTAV
+119 VTA
-129 ENMTVDLIRDDMNF
+129 DQIRDLRTNDGYYV
-143 LCRNIYNGE
+143 L
-152 PLFGKEAVIT
+152 LGKEAVIT

-185 WDYNG
+185 TDYNG
-190 KLTGHYYIGQITYS
+190 KLTGHYYIGKITYS
-204 LVDSLALSGDRQQ
+204 LVDTLLLNGDRQQ

-224 LKYYGSSLTGA
+224 LKYYGASLTGA
-235 WKEAPEKSDVRSFDV
+235 WKEAPEKGDVKRYNV
-250 SALVLRYYDMTS
+250 EALNLYYCDMLS
-262 PYECSNFYITQNL
+262 PYDDSRFLITQNL

-284 VVPICQQSVERTN
+284 VAPICQQSVERT
-297 ETDRDGDGEVDQ
+297 EESDLDGDGEVDQ
-309 IVTWYDYACPGFKIM
+309 IVTWYGCTYPGFKIM
-324 QDNGNVVATVMFDEG
+324 QDNGNVVATVMFDDG

-344 YDRHLSFVHFENKN
+344 YNRYLDFVHFENKN
-358 YIVAE
+358 YIVAGVE
-363 VMKTGSDDK
+363 KTVGDGK
-372 TESASI
+372 TENASI
-378 FYAITPGDAASIKAV
+378 FYAIAPGDAASIKAV

-403 PELARKN
+403 PEFARKN
-410 EMVVVDFRGIENAKL
+410 EMVVVDFSTIENAKL

>member
-1 MRPTRIREIKMK
+1 MK

-34 PKSELVGIGDPAP
+34 PESVLGDMRVP
-47 VMFTCDGKGRMYNY
+47 VPVPGMFTCDGKSRMSNY
-61 LDTDEKRVKIYD
+61 LDHNEKNVKVYNED
-73 ENLDVE
+73 LEVE

-87 NMETYAVTKY
+87 NAQSYAVTKY
-97 REPLWKN
+97 RELLWKN
-104 MSQFDKVVDHTVYPD
+104 MPQFDKVVDY
-119 VNHAVYPTAV
+119 AVDPIAIEKV
-129 ENMTVDLIRDDMNF
+129 TVDLIRDMTEFDEYYGGS
-143 LCRNIYNGE
+143 LR
-152 PLFGKEAVIT
+152 LFGKEAVIT

-172 FDISVNKDSLELS
+172 FDISVNKDSLEVS
-185 WDYNG
+185 KDYGSG
-190 KLTGHYYIGQITYS
+190 KLKGHYYIGQITYT
-204 LVDSLALSGDRQQ
+204 LVDSLTLSGDRQQ

-224 LKYYGSSLTGA
+224 LKYYGPSLTGA
-235 WKEAPEKSDVRSFDV
+235 WKEDPEKSDERSFKIRPI
-250 SALVLRYYDMTS
+250 SLYYYDMAS
-262 PYECSNFYITQNL
+262 LYDDGHFLITQNL

-284 VVPICQQSVERTN
+284 VVPICQLSVERTT
-297 ETDRDGDGEVDQ
+297 ETDSDGDGEPDQ
-309 IVTWYDYACPGFKIM
+309 IVTWYGCTYPGFKIM
-324 QDNGNVVATVMFDEG
+324 QDNGNVVATIMLDEG
-339 YILNR
+339 YSLNT
-344 YDRHLSFVHFENKN
+344 YDSDFTFVHFENKN
-358 YIVAE
+358 YIVAN
-363 VMKTGSDDK
+363 VQKAGNDGK
-372 TESASI
+372 TEFASV

-403 PELARKN
+403 PEFARKN

>member
-1 MRPTRIREIKMK
+1 MCPTRIREIKMK

-34 PKSELVGIGDPAP
+34 PKSVLGDMSEP
-47 VMFTCDGKGRMYNY
+47 VAVPGMFTCDGKSRMSNY
-61 LDTDEKRVKIYD
+61 LDYDEKNVKVYNED
-73 ENLDVE
+73 LEVE

-87 NMETYAVTKY
+87 NAETYAMTKY
-97 REPLWKN
+97 RELLWKN
-104 MSQFDKVVDHTVYPD
+104 MPQFDKVVDYAGGPIAIEKV
-119 VNHAVYPTAV
+119 
-129 ENMTVDLIRDDMNF
+129 TVDLIRDMAELNE
-143 LCRNIYNGE
+143 YYE
-152 PLFGKEAVIT
+152 PRKIFGKEAVIT

-172 FDISVNKDSLELS
+172 FDISVNKDSLEVS
-185 WDYNG
+185 KDYNG

-204 LVDSLALSGDRQQ
+204 LVDSLTLSGDRQQ

-224 LKYYGSSLTGA
+224 LKYYGPSLTGA
-235 WKEAPEKSDVRSFDV
+235 WKEAPEKSDVRSFEIRP
-250 SALVLRYYDMTS
+250 LKLYYYDMAS
-262 PYECSNFYITQNL
+262 PYECYNFYITQNF

-284 VVPICQQSVERTN
+284 VVPICQQSVERT
-297 ETDRDGDGEVDQ
+297 EESDLDGDGEVDQ
-309 IVTWYDYACPGFKIM
+309 IVTWYGCTYPGFKIM
-324 QDNGNVVATVMFDEG
+324 QDNGNVVATVMFDDG

-344 YDRHLSFVHFENKN
+344 YNRYLDFVHFENKN
-358 YIVAE
+358 YIVAGVE
-363 VMKTGSDDK
+363 KTVGDGK
-372 TESASI
+372 TENASI
-378 FYAITPGDAASIKAV
+378 FYAIAPGDAASIKAV

-403 PELARKN
+403 PEFARKN
-410 EMVVVDFRGIENAKL
+410 EMVVVDFSTIENAKL

>member
-26 ASQAQILK
+26 TSQAQILK
-34 PKSELVGIGDPAP
+34 PESVLGDMRVP
-47 VMFTCDGKGRMYNY
+47 VPVPGMFTCDGKSRMSNY
-61 LDTDEKRVKIYD
+61 LDHNEKNVKIYNED
-73 ENLDVE
+73 LEVE

-87 NMETYAVTKY
+87 NAQSYAVTKY
-97 REPLWKN
+97 RELLWKN
-104 MSQFDKVVDHTVYPD
+104 MPQFDMVVDFVGS
-119 VNHAVYPTAV
+119 PTAI
-129 ENMTVDLIRDDMNF
+129 ENMTADQIRDNMNY
-143 LCRNIYNGE
+143 IYGYENPDGLRG
-152 PLFGKEAVIT
+152 LFGKEAVLT

-172 FDISVNKDSLELS
+172 FDISVNKDSLEVS
-185 WDYNG
+185 KDYNG

-204 LVDSLALSGDRQQ
+204 LVDSLTSSGDRQQ

-224 LKYYGSSLTGA
+224 LKYYGPSLTGA
-235 WKEAPEKSDVRSFDV
+235 WKEDPEKSDERSFEIRPIN
-250 SALVLRYYDMTS
+250 LYYYDMAS
-262 PYECSNFYITQNL
+262 LYDDGHFLITQNL

-284 VVPICQQSVERTN
+284 VVPICQLSVERTT
-297 ETDRDGDGEVDQ
+297 ETDSDGDGEPDL
-309 IVTWYDYACPGFKIM
+309 IVTWYGCTYPGFKIM
-324 QDNGNVVATVMFDEG
+324 QDNGNVVATIMLDEG
-339 YILNR
+339 YSLNT
-344 YDRHLSFVHFENKN
+344 YDSDFTFVHFENKN
-358 YIVAE
+358 YIVANVE
-363 VMKTGSDDK
+363 KAGSDGK
-372 TESASI
+372 TEYASI

-410 EMVVVDFRGIENAKL
+410 EMVVVDFSTIENAKL